1 MKLLSLFN
9 KLFQMTP
16 IKKNDNVAEYILY
29 MWQIEDLI
37 RANHLDMDSIRR
49 NIIDKY
55 SGLSE
60 EQRKEMTEWYESLI
74 DLMRREGIE
83 KQGHLRMNLN
93 LVGEMADLCRR
104 LLKDPKYSA
113 FSNQYYATLPLI
125 VELRAKSGAAKPED
139 MPGEIEACL
148 TALYGVL
155 LLRLQGKEVTPQT
168 AAAISQISKFLG
180 TLSAY
185 YKKDYNDELDLA

>member
-1 MKLLSLFN
+1 MN
-9 KLFQMTP
+9 P

-37 RANHLDMDSIRR
+37 RANRLDMESISR

-55 SGLSE
+55 TGLSD
-60 EQRKEMTEWYESLI
+60 EQRKQMYEWYESLV
-74 DLMRREGIE
+74 DMMRREGIE
-83 KQGHLRMNLN
+83 QSGHLQMNKN
-93 LVGEMADLCRR
+93 LAGEMADLCRR
-104 LLKDPKYSA
+104 LIKDPKYSA
-113 FSNQYYATLPLI
+113 FANQYYSTLPLI

-155 LLRLQGKEVTPQT
+155 LLRLQGKEVSAETM
-168 AAAISQISKFLG
+168 AAVSQISKFLG

-185 YKKDYNDELDLA
+185 YKKDHNDELDLA